1 MQLQGKV
8 AIVTGASK
16 GIGKAI
22 AIGFAREGASVVVNY
37 NADRKGADEA
47 VAAIGE
53 VGQKAVAVQGDTSK
67 PQTAAL
73 LVEQAVKAFG
83 GLDILVNNAGII
95 RVAPLV
101 DMDPSVWDCVIRTNL
116 YGYFYCAQAA
126 ARQLIQQKRGGR
138 IINISSISD
147 PMVFIGGAAYCATKG
162 GIDAFTRVLA
172 VELAKYGITANAI
185 QPGPT
190 DTPLNYP
197 YYTPDVVERYNARIP
212 IGRLARADEIVGAAV
227 YLASDSASFTNG
239 AEILIDGGLKVN
251 GEVGHHKAG
260 A

>member
-22 AIGFAREGASVVVNY
+22 AVGFGKEGASVLVNY
-37 NADRKGADEA
+37 NTDKKGADEA
-47 VAAIGE
+47 VSAILSA
-53 VGQKAVAVQGDTSK
+53 GQKAVAVQADTSK
-67 PQTAAL
+67 PQSATF
-73 LVEQAVKAFG
+73 LVEQAVKTFG
-83 GLDILVNNAGII
+83 GLDILVNNAGIL

-101 DMDPSVWDCVIRTNL
+101 DMDPSLWDSVIRTNL

-126 ARQLIQQKRGGR
+126 ARQLIKQKRGGR

-172 VELAKYGITANAI
+172 VELAKYGITANVI
-185 QPGPT
+185 QPGPA

-212 IGRLARADEIVGAAV
+212 IGRIAKAEEIVGAAV

-251 GEVGHHKAG
+251 GEVGHHK
-260 A
+260 

>member
-22 AIGFAREGASVVVNY
+22 AVGFGKEGASVLVNY
-37 NADRKGADEA
+37 NTDKKGADEA
-47 VAAIGE
+47 VSAIVE
-53 VGQKAVAVQGDTSK
+53 AGQKAIAVQTDTSK
-67 PQTAAL
+67 QQSATF
-73 LVEQAVKAFG
+73 LVEQAVQTFG
-83 GLDILVNNAGII
+83 GLDILVNNAGIL

-101 DMDPSVWDCVIRTNL
+101 DMDPSLWDCVIRTNL

-126 ARQLIQQKRGGR
+126 ARQLIKQKRGGR

-162 GIDAFTRVLA
+162 GIDALTRVLA
-172 VELAKYGITANAI
+172 VELAKYGITANVI

-212 IGRLARADEIVGAAV
+212 IGRLAKAEEIVGAAV

-251 GEVGHHKAG
+251 GEVGHHK
-260 A
+260 

>member
-22 AIGFAREGASVVVNY
+22 AIGFAREGASVLVNFNTDRRGAEEVV
-37 NADRKGADEA
+37 EE
-47 VAAIGE
+47 I
-53 VGQKAVAVQGDTSK
+53 QKSGGKAFAVQADTSK
-67 PQTAAL
+67 PETGGL
-73 LVEQAVKAFG
+73 LVDQAVKKFG
-83 GLDILVNNAGII
+83 GMDILVNNAGIL

-101 DMDPSVWDCVIRTNL
+101 DMDPSMWDSVIRTNL

-126 ARQLIQQKRGGR
+126 ARQLIKQKRGGR

-162 GIDAFTRVLA
+162 GIDALTRVLA
-172 VELAKYGITANAI
+172 VELARYGITSNVI
-185 QPGPT
+185 HPGPT
-190 DTPLNYP
+190 DTPLNIP
-197 YYTPDVVERYNARIP
+197 YYTPDVVARYDARIP
-212 IGRLARADEIVGAAV
+212 IGRLAKAEEIVGAAV

-251 GEVGHHKAG
+251 GEVGHHKE
-260 A
+260 

>member
-22 AIGFAREGASVVVNY
+22 AVGFGKEGATVVVNY
-37 NADRKGADEA
+37 NTDRKGADEA
-47 VAAIGE
+47 VAAIVE
-53 VGQKAVAVQGDTSK
+53 AGQKAIAVQADTSNL
-67 PQTAAL
+67 QSATF
-73 LVEQAVKAFG
+73 LVEQAVKTFG
-83 GLDILVNNAGII
+83 GLDILVNNAGIL

-101 DMDPSVWDCVIRTNL
+101 DMDASLWDHVIRTNL

-126 ARQLIQQKRGGR
+126 ARQLIKQNRGGR

-172 VELAKYGITANAI
+172 VELAKYGITANVI

-190 DTPLNYP
+190 DTPLNFP
-197 YYTPDVVERYNARIP
+197 YYTPDVVGRYNARIP
-212 IGRLARADEIVGAAV
+212 IGRLARAEEIVGAAV

-251 GEVGHHKAG
+251 GEVGHHK
-260 A
+260 

>member
-22 AIGFAREGASVVVNY
+22 AVGFGKEGATVVVNY
-37 NADRKGADEA
+37 NTDRKGADEA
-47 VAAIGE
+47 VAAIVE
-53 VGQKAVAVQGDTSK
+53 AGQKAIAVQADTSN
-67 PQTAAL
+67 PQSATF
-73 LVEQAVKAFG
+73 LVEQAVKTFG
-83 GLDILVNNAGII
+83 GLDILVNNAGIL

-101 DMDPSVWDCVIRTNL
+101 DMDASLWDHVIRTNL

-126 ARQLIQQKRGGR
+126 ARQLIKQNRGGR

-172 VELAKYGITANAI
+172 VELAKYGITANVI

-197 YYTPDVVERYNARIP
+197 YYTPDVIGRYSARIP
-212 IGRLARADEIVGAAV
+212 MGRLAKAEEIVGAAV
-227 YLASDSASFTNG
+227 YLASDSSSFTNG

-251 GEVGHHKAG
+251 GEVGHHK
-260 A
+260 

>member
-22 AIGFAREGASVVVNY
+22 AVGFGKEGASVLVNY
-37 NADRKGADEA
+37 NTDKNGADEA
-47 VAAIGE
+47 VSAIVE
-53 VGQKAVAVQGDTSK
+53 AGQKAVAVQADTSK
-67 PQTAAL
+67 PQSAAF
-73 LVEQAVKAFG
+73 LVEQAVKTFG
-83 GLDILVNNAGII
+83 GLDIFVNNAGIL

-101 DMDPSVWDCVIRTNL
+101 DMDPSQWDCVVRTNL

-126 ARQLIQQKRGGR
+126 ARQLIKQKRGGR

-162 GIDAFTRVLA
+162 GIDALTRVLA
-172 VELAKYGITANAI
+172 VELAKYGITANVI

-212 IGRLARADEIVGAAV
+212 IGRLAKAEEIVGAAV

-239 AEILIDGGLKVN
+239 AEILIDGGLKIN
-251 GEVGHHKAG
+251 GEVGHHK
-260 A
+260 